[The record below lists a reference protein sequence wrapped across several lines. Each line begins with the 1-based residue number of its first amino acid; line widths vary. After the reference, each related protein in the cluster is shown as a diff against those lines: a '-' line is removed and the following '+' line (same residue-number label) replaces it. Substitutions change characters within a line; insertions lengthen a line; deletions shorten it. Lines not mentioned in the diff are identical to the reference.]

1 MVPLLCGHPWGI
13 GKVEGWPL
21 VRGRYDDT
29 CRQNGT
35 VDLALYYQLCLEVL
49 AFFPQYTTNVQNG
62 STFQS
67 KEKTN
72 INPASL
78 PYLDDT
84 GMQLFLPLALAEA

>member
-1 MVPLLCGHPWGI
+1 M
-13 GKVEGWPL
+13 
-21 VRGRYDDT
+21 RGRYDDT

-35 VDLALYYQLCLEVL
+35 VDLALYFQFCPLVL
-49 AFFPQYTTNVQNG
+49 VFFPQYNTNVQSG
-62 STFQS
+62 GTFQS